1 VDLASNAVI
10 IDKSGAWYAYKGE
23 KIGQGKENVKE
34 FLKKNPKIREEIS
47 TNVRKF
53 YEIEIKEKKETK

>member
-1 VDLASNAVI
+1 ASNAGI